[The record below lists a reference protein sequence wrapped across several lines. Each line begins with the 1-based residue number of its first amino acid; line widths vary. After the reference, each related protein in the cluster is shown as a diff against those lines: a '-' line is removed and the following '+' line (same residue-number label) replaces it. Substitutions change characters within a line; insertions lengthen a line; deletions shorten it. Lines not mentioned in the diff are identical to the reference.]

1 MKTGLHNTMRGSL
14 EIVNLPGDRRAWFLF
29 GQSY

>member
-1 MKTGLHNTMRGSL
+1 MKAGLHNTMRWSL
-14 EIVNLPGDRRAWFLF
+14 EMVSLPGDRRAWFLF